1 MKIKQVSKVVP
12 AIALALFCTTAI
24 TPVLAGDIT
33 TKASQS
39 GPWAGTK
46 WLIRGRLI
54 DVAPDE
60 SNGLVG
66 GAPAPLTADNSVMPE
81 LDFTYFF
88 NDNIAAELILAVSPH
103 DVKLGGTV
111 ISDVLLLP
119 PTLTLQYHHPMG
131 AFKPYVGAGVNYTAI
146 ISSDP
151 TAAIGGVDDWDS
163 SFGFAL
169 QAGFDYALD
178 DKWSINMDVKKLW
191 LNVDATV
198 TAAAIPASVDL
209 DPWIFGVGVGYRF

>member
-1 MKIKQVSKVVP
+1 MKPKHLFTVLP
-12 AIALALFCTTAI
+12 AIAFALLCTTAI
-24 TPVLAGDIT
+24 TSPVVADT
-33 TKASQS
+33 SASN
-39 GPWAGTK
+39 PWAGTK

-60 SNGLVG
+60 SNGTVG
-66 GAPAPLTADNSVMPE
+66 GAPAPLTADNSIVPE
-81 LDFTYFF
+81 LDITYFF

-131 AFKPYVGAGVNYTAI
+131 AFKPYVGAGLNYTAV

-151 TAAIGGVDDWDS
+151 TAAIGGVDDWDNG
-163 SFGFAL
+163 FGFAV
-169 QAGFDYALD
+169 QAGFDYAIN
-178 DKWSINMDVKKLW
+178 DKWSFNMDVKKLW

-198 TAAAIPASVDL
+198 TAGAIPASVDL
-209 DPWIFGVGVGYRF
+209 DPWIFGIGAGYRF

>member
-1 MKIKQVSKVVP
+1 MKPKHLFTVLP
-12 AIALALFCTTAI
+12 AIAFALLCTTAI
-24 TPVLAGDIT
+24 TSPVVADT
-33 TKASQS
+33 SASN
-39 GPWAGTK
+39 PWAGTK

-60 SNGLVG
+60 SNGTVG
-66 GAPAPLTADNSVMPE
+66 GAPAPLTADNSIVPE
-81 LDFTYFF
+81 LDITYFF
-88 NDNIAAELILAVSPH
+88 SDNIAAELILAVSPH

-131 AFKPYVGAGVNYTAI
+131 AFKPYVGAGLNYTAV

-151 TAAIGGVDDWDS
+151 TAAIGGVDDWDNG
-163 SFGFAL
+163 FGFAV
-169 QAGFDYALD
+169 QAGFDYAIN
-178 DKWSINMDVKKLW
+178 DKWSFNMDVKKLW

-198 TAAAIPASVDL
+198 TAGAILASVDL
-209 DPWIFGVGVGYRF
+209 DPWIFGIGAGYRF

>member
-1 MKIKQVSKVVP
+1 MKPKHLFTVLP
-12 AIALALFCTTAI
+12 AIAFALLCTTAI
-24 TPVLAGDIT
+24 TSPVVADT
-33 TKASQS
+33 SASN
-39 GPWAGTK
+39 PWAGTK

-60 SNGLVG
+60 SNGTVG
-66 GAPAPLTADNSVMPE
+66 GAPAPLTADNSIVPE
-81 LDFTYFF
+81 LDITYFF

-131 AFKPYVGAGVNYTAI
+131 AFKPYVGAGLNYTAV

-151 TAAIGGVDDWDS
+151 TAAIGGVDDWDNG
-163 SFGFAL
+163 FGFAV
-169 QAGFDYALD
+169 QAGFDYAIN
-178 DKWSINMDVKKLW
+178 DKWSFNMDVKKLW

-198 TAAAIPASVDL
+198 TAGAILASVDL
-209 DPWIFGVGVGYRF
+209 DPWIFGIGAGYRF

>member
-1 MKIKQVSKVVP
+1 MKPKHLFTVLP
-12 AIALALFCTTAI
+12 AIAFALLCTTAI
-24 TPVLAGDIT
+24 TSPVVADT
-33 TKASQS
+33 SASN
-39 GPWAGTK
+39 PWAGTK

-60 SNGLVG
+60 SNGTVG
-66 GAPAPLTADNSVMPE
+66 GAPAPLTADNSIVPE
-81 LDFTYFF
+81 LDITYFF

-131 AFKPYVGAGVNYTAI
+131 AFKPYVGAGLNYTAV

-151 TAAIGGVDDWDS
+151 TSAIGGVDDWDNG
-163 SFGFAL
+163 FGFAV
-169 QAGFDYALD
+169 QAGFDYAIN
-178 DKWSINMDVKKLW
+178 DKWSFNMDVKKLW

-198 TAAAIPASVDL
+198 TAGAIPASVDL
-209 DPWIFGVGVGYRF
+209 DPWIFGIGAGYRF